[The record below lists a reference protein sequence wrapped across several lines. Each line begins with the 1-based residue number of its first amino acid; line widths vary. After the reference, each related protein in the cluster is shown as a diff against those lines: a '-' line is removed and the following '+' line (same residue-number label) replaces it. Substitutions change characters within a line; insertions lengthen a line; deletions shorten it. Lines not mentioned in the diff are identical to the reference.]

1 VNTELVKAWRAALDA
16 CAARGGETRPL
27 VIEPPATESRVAEVE
42 RALGHALPP
51 RLRRFFLEE
60 AASVQFQWFLPTG
73 SEPPV
78 VDMDIFSGELSIS
91 LDRLTDLAA
100 EHGMRGR
107 VAFQLV
113 ANGDVVAIDV
123 RKPGEPVVF
132 LSHDGGDGH
141 GVVLG
146 RDLDD
151 YLARHAALG
160 GVGAE
165 DCQWLPF
172 VSEID
177 DERILDPDGDAA
189 DRWRRWFGLPL
200 RTQAGAAAAAQQT
213 AAAAPRAHEAAQWQR
228 RADDGAPKTVD
239 ELRARLARVAWCA
252 RCGQGPTTLDLP
264 YPALWLSTWD
274 EATARMGATSWEN
287 AEREAANELT
297 LWLHNNARDD
307 YQSWNERVA
316 RVKASVVAELEPVW
330 QRRQEELGLGPQLV
344 SEVRTIVVGAA
355 MEVEYISLG
364 HPARFFLNLLP
375 VLEAG
380 HLPCGWKGRWP
391 RGALALL

>member
-1 VNTELVKAWRAALDA
+1 MKPELLNTWRAALDA

-27 VIEPPATESRVAEVE
+27 VIEPRATESRVAEVE
-42 RALGHALPP
+42 RVLGHALPQ

-60 AASVQFQWFLPTG
+60 AASVQLQWFLPTG
-73 SEPPV
+73 SDPPFA
-78 VDMDIFSGELSIS
+78 DIFSGELSIS
-91 LDRLTDLAA
+91 LERMTDLAA
-100 EHGMRGR
+100 QCGRPGR
-107 VAFQLV
+107 VAFQPV
-113 ANGDVVAIDV
+113 ANGDLVAIDV
-123 RKPGEPVVF
+123 RKTGEPVVF

-177 DERILDPDGDAA
+177 DQRILDPDGDAA

-200 RTQAGAAAAAQQT
+200 RTEAAAAAAAERAAVT
-213 AAAAPRAHEAAQWQR
+213 AQRAQEAVKWQR
-228 RADDGAPKTVD
+228 CTDGDTPSSAD
-239 ELRARLARVAWCA
+239 ELRARLARVPWCA
-252 RCGQGPTTLDLP
+252 RCGRGPTELDLP
-264 YPALWLSTWD
+264 FPTLWLSTWQ
-274 EATARMGATSWEN
+274 EAQARMSSTSWVN
-287 AEREAANELT
+287 AQLEASNELT
-297 LWLHNNARDD
+297 VWLHRNARDD
-307 YQSWNERVA
+307 YRSWNERVG
-316 RVKASVVAELEPVW
+316 RVKAGLVAELEPVW
-330 QRRQEELGLGPQLV
+330 KRRQEELGLGPRLV
-344 SEVRTIVVGAA
+344 SGLQQIVVGAA
-355 MEVEYISLG
+355 MELDYLSFG
-364 HPARFFLNLLP
+364 HPARFFLSLLP

-391 RGALALL
+391 RGELTLI